1 MMHRNLNFV
10 FAFVILNYVV
20 SADYRAHE
28 LIMNVLSQFLSKNSY
43 ETQTTTTPSSILPA
57 ILNPLHWIPNFADI
71 PWNPD
76 AELTTVT
83 NLTQLHIIE
92 QIHQLIT
99 ELKC

>member
-1 MMHRNLNFV
+1 MLRGLNFV
-10 FAFVILNYVV
+10 LVFVIQNYVA

-28 LIMNVLSQFLSKNSY
+28 LIMNVLTQLLTKNSY
-43 ETQTTTTPSSILPA
+43 EPEHTTPPSSILPA

-83 NLTQLHIIE
+83 NLT
-92 QIHQLIT
+92 
-99 ELKC
+99 